1 MTIPL
6 LSVVIPTHNR
16 PQFLP
21 RAIGSALQAAPDGD
35 VEVIVVPNGPDESW
49 KTVAESFK
57 LERRVQWHPIAKA
70 HANVAR
76 NEGKRHAQGKYLW
89 FLDDDDYLLEGA
101 TSVIA
106 LAEKESLEI
115 ASAPVDLV
123 AQEGHLI
130 KRLNLA
136 SVDDFVSALLSPD
149 KKTGF
154 QFHLYLRA
162 AISQFWLDE
171 RINIGQDTHWV
182 HHLCQSRDWRWMK
195 IDKSGCT
202 WRQHFAPQIS
212 VAYGPG
218 EHLKLQERLLWE
230 TIDSLTSSHRLTG
243 QRAHFAA
250 QGMWSLVHAGF
261 FMDPGYWH
269 PVMKKVQQRFPGTYP
284 DIALYNRPFG
294 KRIPP
299 LALESFMLP
308 KRWLNHLRRQRLV
321 KLGIKNAWE
330 F

>member
-21 RAIGSALQAAPDGD
+21 RAIESALQAAPDGD

-49 KTVAESFK
+49 KAVAASFK
-57 LERRVQWHPIAKA
+57 HEQRVQWHPIVKA
-70 HANVAR
+70 HANAAR
-76 NEGKRHAQGKYLW
+76 NEGKRYAQSKYLW

-101 TSVIA
+101 TSLIA

-123 AQEGHLI
+123 AHDGGFI

-136 SVDDFVSALLSPD
+136 STDDFVSSCLSPQRQ
-149 KKTGF
+149 TGF
-154 QFHLYLRA
+154 SFHIYLHLS
-162 AISQFWLDE
+162 IHDFWLDE
-171 RINIGQDTHWV
+171 RVGIGQDTHWV
-182 HHLCQSRDWRWMK
+182 HYLCQLRDWRWGK
-195 IDKSGCT
+195 INASGYA
-202 WRQHFAPQIS
+202 WRQHSSPQIS
-212 VAYGPG
+212 AAYGPS

-230 TIDSLTSSHRLTG
+230 TIESLIRSHRLTD

-261 FMDPGYWH
+261 FMNPQHWY

-284 DIALYNRPFG
+284 EVAIYNKPLGRF
-294 KRIPP
+294 IPP
-299 LALESFMLP
+299 LALETLMLP
-308 KRWLNHLRRQRLV
+308 KRWHNHLSRQRLV
-321 KLGIKNAWE
+321 KQGVKNAWE